1 MQIHQSANSIGGKIY
16 NAFSYRDHGWGTHIH
31 KCYELVLVKNGTLT
45 ATLNGEKLMV
55 KKGEALLIPPYFL
68 HSFSKNTDCTYL
80 IIVFSANYVPSFDNK
95 LKNLQSENHIIN
107 FEQSEWDLLEKT
119 LFPNQ
124 LQDGQCVLKQPNP
137 DEFAIKSCL
146 YLVASRYMNSRTLSP
161 KNKDYSLLVRIVS
174 YIEENF
180 TQDLTLSSLAQSV
193 GYDDEYVSR
202 SFNRVFNIN
211 LKTLINMY
219 RCEYAQNLIETTDT
233 SLTEIAMN
241 SGFQSIRSFNRVFR
255 QIVGKNPSSLRK

>member
-107 FEQSEWDLLEKT
+107 FIPRLCISSTNACIFGIFASLISQS
-119 LFPNQ
+119 PH
-124 LQDGQCVLKQPNP
+124 VLANSSLIDSVYQP
-137 DEFAIKSCL
+137 
-146 YLVASRYMNSRTLSP
+146 AST
-161 KNKDYSLLVRIVS
+161 ITVS
-174 YIEENF
+174 MP
-180 TQDLTLSSLAQSV
+180 SSLAILHS
-193 GYDDEYVSR
+193 
-202 SFNRVFNIN
+202 
-211 LKTLINMY
+211 
-219 RCEYAQNLIETTDT
+219 
-233 SLTEIAMN
+233 
-241 SGFQSIRSFNRVFR
+241 
-255 QIVGKNPSSLRK
+255 